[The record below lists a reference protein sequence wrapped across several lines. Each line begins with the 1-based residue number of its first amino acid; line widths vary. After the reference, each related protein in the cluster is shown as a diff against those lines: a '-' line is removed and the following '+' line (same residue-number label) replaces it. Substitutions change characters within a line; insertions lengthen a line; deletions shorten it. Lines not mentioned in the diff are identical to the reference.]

1 MATASN
7 IDFRTSQSYV
17 LGSGLFP
24 VPPAPPLA
32 AGTLNFSAAR
42 DLILGRLSIAVA
54 APNPSINNINGL
66 VNVITVQGASIL
78 ASNQPC
84 AIRGF
89 HTSLQMDENFIGVPL
104 VQNGV
109 AQVQYAG
116 LNQLAFTS
124 AAIYC
129 DPWTNDLGEPPSPD
143 ESGPSA
149 LNYAFGLSQVVI
161 GANATATI
169 NATALRACV
178 LGRLYL
184 EAFDPL
190 AVAPASAYSLESS
203 CIVTQV
209 LINQTE
215 QLGSQVN
222 AGVPLEAF
230 SLNALTS
237 MSNLNQ
243 FVPMNGTVSVTVFN
257 PTATPL
263 TVHGHFF
270 CNAS

>member
-1 MATASN
+1 MASASN

-17 LGSGLFP
+17 LGSGP
-24 VPPAPPLA
+24 VPAPPAAPVL
-32 AGTLNFSAAR
+32 AGTLNFAAAR
-42 DLILGRLSIAVA
+42 DLILGRLT
-54 APNPSINNINGL
+54 INVRQPVNALNGL

-116 LNQLAFTS
+116 LNAAS
-124 AAIYC
+124 IASGAIYC
-129 DPWTNDLGEPPSPD
+129 DPWTQDLGEPPSPD

-161 GANATATI
+161 GAGLTATI

-184 EAFDPL
+184 EAYD
-190 AVAPASAYSLESS
+190 AGAGNYTGEAA
-203 CIVTQV
+203 CQVTQI

-230 SLNALTS
+230 NLNALSS
-237 MSNLNQ
+237 MANLNQ
-243 FVPMNGTVSVTVFN
+243 FVPMNGTVSVTIQN
-257 PTATPL
+257 LSAAAQ

>member
-1 MATASN
+1 MGQTLMATASN

-17 LGSGLFP
+17 LGSGGN
-24 VPPAPPLA
+24 PAA
-32 AGTLNFSAAR
+32 VAGTLNFAAAR
-42 DLILGRLSIAVA
+42 DLILGRLTISVDQPVNA
-54 APNPSINNINGL
+54 INGQVTTL
-66 VNVITVQGASIL
+66 TVQGASIL

-109 AQVQYAG
+109 AQLQYAA
-116 LNQLAFTS
+116 LAGPGPGAGCS

-129 DPWTNDLGEPPSPD
+129 DPWTQDLGEPPSPD

-149 LNYAFGLSQVVI
+149 LNYAFGLSQVI
-161 GANATATI
+161 IPANATANI

-184 EAFDPL
+184 EAFD
-190 AVAPASAYSLESS
+190 AAAGNYAIESA
-203 CIVTQV
+203 CQVTQI

-230 SLNALTS
+230 NLNALSS
-237 MSNLNQ
+237 MANLNQ
-243 FVPMNGTVSVTVFN
+243 FVPMNGTVTVTVQNNSAF
-257 PTATPL
+257 AA

>member
-1 MATASN
+1 MASASN

-17 LGSGLFP
+17 LGSGPVP
-24 VPPAPPLA
+24 VPPAAPAA
-32 AGTLNFSAAR
+32 AGTLNFAAAR
-42 DLILGRLSIAVA
+42 DLILGRLTISTNQPV
-54 APNPSINNINGL
+54 NNVNGL

-116 LNQLAFTS
+116 LNVASLTQG
-124 AAIYC
+124 AIYS
-129 DPWTNDLGEPPSPD
+129 DPWTDNLGEPPSPD

-149 LNYAFGLSQVVI
+149 LNYAFGLSQVI
-161 GANATATI
+161 IPNGATATI

-184 EAFDPL
+184 EAFDAA
-190 AVAPASAYSLESS
+190 AVAPASAYAGEGG
-203 CIVTQV
+203 CVVTQI

-230 SLNALTS
+230 SLNALSS
-237 MSNLNQ
+237 MANLNQ
-243 FVPMNGTVSVTVFN
+243 FVPMNGTVSVTIQNFSG
-257 PTATPL
+257 AAQ